1 MSMNKRTEKAIK
13 EWLKLP
19 RVWRGGTV
27 DDPPGTVVLYEL
39 PCGEPYAD
47 PVEVARFT
55 LASVIKKRY
64 PAKKKRKG
72 AK

>member
-1 MSMNKRTEKAIK
+1 MNKRTEKAIK
-13 EWLKLP
+13 KWLKLP
-19 RVWRGGTV
+19 DDRRVGYV
-27 DDPPGTVVLYEL
+27 DDQYGDVVLL
-39 PCGEPYAD
+39 NCRCRALFPD

-55 LASVIKKRY
+55 LASVVKKRY